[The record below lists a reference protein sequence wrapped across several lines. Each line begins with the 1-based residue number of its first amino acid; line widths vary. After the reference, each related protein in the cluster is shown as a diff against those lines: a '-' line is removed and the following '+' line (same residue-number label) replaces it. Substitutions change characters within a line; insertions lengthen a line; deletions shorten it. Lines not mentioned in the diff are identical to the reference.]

1 MRPLATG
8 DGYEVELEKPATIKH
23 KLLKVVTFLTDNL
36 KLPGEK
42 IGTESKAAGIT
53 AKPKAKEAG
62 NAKTVEGHA
71 THRQM
76 TKKERRLA
84 KKAKKKAARLRKQ
97 HAAQSEMLQATH
109 HKAPVWRR

>member
-1 MRPLATG
+1 M
-8 DGYEVELEKPATIKH
+8 
-23 KLLKVVTFLTDNL
+23 TFLTDNL
-36 KLPGEK
+36 KLPGAK

-84 KKAKKKAARLRKQ
+84 KKAKKKAAPKKKASKPAAKKSGKDLKQKKSSFPRK
-97 HAAQSEMLQATH
+97 
-109 HKAPVWRR
+109 